1 MLPHVNDEL
10 WKSLC
15 EEASTEQD
23 PERLL
28 ELVQEI
34 NRLIDEKRLGLHGRK
49 ADSKPPIE
57 EAL

>member
-1 MLPHVNDEL
+1 MPHVNDET

-34 NRLIDEKRLGLHGRK
+34 NRLIDEKRLGPHGRK
-49 ADSKPPIE
+49 ADSQPSIE
-57 EAL
+57 QDT

>member
-1 MLPHVNDEL
+1 MHATDEI
-10 WKSLC
+10 WKALC

-34 NRLIDEKRLGLHGRK
+34 NHLLESKRMRFS
-49 ADSKPPIE
+49 AQKPDNQ
-57 EAL
+57 LSHK

>member
-1 MLPHVNDEL
+1 MPHVNDEL

-23 PERLL
+23 PERLI

-34 NRLIDEKRLGLHGRK
+34 NRLIDEKRLGLHDRK
-49 ADSKPPIE
+49 ADSQPSIE
-57 EAL
+57 QDT

>member
-1 MLPHVNDEL
+1 MPHVNDEL

-28 ELVQEI
+28 ELVREV
-34 NRLIDEKRLGLHGRK
+34 NRLIDEKRLGVHGRR
-49 ADSKPPIE
+49 ADRLAFIE
-57 EAL
+57 

>member
-1 MLPHVNDEL
+1 MHATDES

-15 EEASTEQD
+15 QEASTEQD

-28 ELVQEI
+28 ELVKEI

-49 ADSKPPIE
+49 AENQPSQE
-57 EAL
+57 